1 MYARERKMSEL
12 SEMHPFVGDRR
23 GPAALGV
30 SVAPLLGVVESILK
44 R

>member
-23 GPAALGV
+23 ESAALGV
-30 SVAPLLGVVESILK
+30 SVAPLLGGVESISK